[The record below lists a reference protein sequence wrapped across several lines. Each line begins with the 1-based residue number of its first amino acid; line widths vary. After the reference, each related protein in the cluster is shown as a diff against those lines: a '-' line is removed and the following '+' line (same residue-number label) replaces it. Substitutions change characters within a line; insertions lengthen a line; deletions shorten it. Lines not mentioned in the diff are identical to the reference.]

1 MDSTSESA
9 STTSEGADEGDTDRG
24 EAMSKA
30 TAPATNNIPPHRPR
44 KTNGGTTNTNSLPS
58 VSAGGE
64 AGQRHTRGD
73 TREAA
78 LFAGSQCDPPRGHHG
93 EVALQSSP
101 YF

>member
-24 EAMSKA
+24 EAMTKA
-30 TAPATNNIPPHRPR
+30 TAPATNHIPPHR
-44 KTNGGTTNTNSLPS
+44 NGGATNTNSLPS

-64 AGQRHTRGD
+64 AGLRHTRGD